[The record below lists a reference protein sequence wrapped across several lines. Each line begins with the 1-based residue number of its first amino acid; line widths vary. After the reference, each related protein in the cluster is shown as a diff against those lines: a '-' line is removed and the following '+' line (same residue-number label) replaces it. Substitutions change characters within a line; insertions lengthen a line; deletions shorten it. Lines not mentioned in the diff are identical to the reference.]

1 MKVREL
7 LERIMVNW
15 PPKVLSVAAA
25 ILLLVFNRM
34 NNLQERAVEIP
45 LEVILPDGYA
55 IAAPYQEEISI
66 SIKGENE
73 QSLQAIRSEDFR
85 VYADLSEISA
95 EGEFDVPV
103 RYTRKGAA
111 LAVDAYV
118 DRVEPISVKI
128 VIERKVAKEL
138 TVEPTLRGS
147 PAEGYTLAEYT
158 LIPSTVK
165 ISGPKSRID
174 AIDKIITTAIDLTGR
189 NGDFVVKAVLDFDE
203 PRVDVE
209 GSQSIEFR
217 ASIKEIIVTRLF
229 TDVPITA
236 LNLADTLDWEQKTAT
251 GSLTLMGPQL
261 LMDDL
266 RQEDILL
273 SISFADIQRPG
284 DYRLTVRPA
293 APPRL
298 TIRSYQ
304 PEEITVSVMP
314 SLLRAE

>member
-1 MKVREL
+1 
-7 LERIMVNW
+7 
-15 PPKVLSVAAA
+15 VLSVAAA

-55 IAAPYQEEISI
+55 IAAPFQEEISI

-85 VYADLSEISA
+85 VYADLSETAA

-111 LAVDAYV
+111 LAADAYV

-128 VIERKVAKEL
+128 VLEREVTKEL
-138 TVEPTLRGS
+138 AVEPTLRGS
-147 PAEGYTLAEYT
+147 PAGGYTLSEYT
-158 LIPSTVK
+158 ILPSTVK
-165 ISGPKSRID
+165 ISGPQSRID
-174 AIDKIITTAIDLTGR
+174 VIDKVITKEIDLSGR
-189 NGDFVVKAVLDFDE
+189 TGDFAVKTALDFDE
-203 PRVDVE
+203 PRVTVE

-217 ASIKEIIVTRLF
+217 ASVKEIVVTRLF
-229 TDVPITA
+229 ADVPIVDSN
-236 LNLADTLDWEQKTAT
+236 LNDTLEWDREEAT
-251 GSLTLMGPQL
+251 GSMTLMGPQL

-266 RQEDILL
+266 REEDILL
-273 SISFADIQRPG
+273 SVSFAGIERPG
-284 DYRLTVRPA
+284 NYRLQVRPA

-298 TIRSYQ
+298 TIRNYQ
-304 PEEITVSVMP
+304 PEEITVSVIP
-314 SLLRAE
+314 RLLREER